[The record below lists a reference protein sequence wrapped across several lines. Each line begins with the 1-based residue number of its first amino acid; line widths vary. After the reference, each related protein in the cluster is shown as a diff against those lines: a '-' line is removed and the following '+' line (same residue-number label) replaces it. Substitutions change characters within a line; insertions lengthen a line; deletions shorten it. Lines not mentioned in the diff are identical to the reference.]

1 MPICPHAI
9 LFPDM
14 SPNGLACQ
22 IGSKTFLLS
31 DENLVNEYMVTNR
44 QITFICLIHP
54 LPQELD

>member
-22 IGSKTFLLS
+22 IESKTFLLS
-31 DENLVNEYMVTNR
+31 DENLVNEYIVTFQR
-44 QITFICLIHP
+44 AMPMTAEI
-54 LPQELD
+54 